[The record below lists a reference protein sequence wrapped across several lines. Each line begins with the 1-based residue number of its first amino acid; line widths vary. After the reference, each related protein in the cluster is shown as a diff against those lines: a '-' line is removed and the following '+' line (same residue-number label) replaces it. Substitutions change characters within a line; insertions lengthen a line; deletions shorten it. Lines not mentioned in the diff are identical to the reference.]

1 MKGVVAVIPI
11 RSLTTGKLRLAGA
24 ITADDRQAMIVRML
38 ERVVAAARGAEALDA
53 VAVVSPDPEALA
65 LAIRLGVEAIAQ
77 PADRPGLDAAIDLGR
92 EWALTR
98 GATALLALFGDLP
111 LITPDDV
118 RNLVRRDAP
127 VVIAPDRHDQ
137 GTNALLLRLGAA
149 GREFRFQYGTGS
161 KQRHVDEAHRLHL
174 EVATAVAMGTA
185 FDLDT
190 PDDLATLEGSA
201 MSGVAATEYMP

>member
-11 RSLTTGKLRLAGA
+11 RSLTTGKMRLAA
-24 ITADDRQAMIVRML
+24 TIADAERRSMIVGML
-38 ERVVAAARGAEALDA
+38 DRVVAAARGSGVLDA
-53 VAVVSPDPEALA
+53 IAVVSPDPEALA
-65 LAIRLGVEAIAQ
+65 LAGTMGVAAIPQ
-77 PADRPGLDAAIDLGR
+77 PTDRPGLDAAIDLGR
-92 EWALTR
+92 AWALER
-98 GATALLALFGDLP
+98 QATAMLVLFGDLP

-137 GTNALLLRLGAA
+137 GTNALLLRLGAS
-149 GREFRFQYGTGS
+149 GREFRFQYGAGS
-161 KQRHVDEAHRLHL
+161 KQRHVDEAHHLHL

-190 PDDLATLEGSA
+190 PDDLATLEDA
-201 MSGVAATEYMP
+201 ALTGVAATEQPA